1 MTPGSANMPQHEDI
15 STPPPPRPLP
25 IAPRYRT
32 LRAIVWEYGILAFV
46 LAALILFFG
55 QTTDRF
61 LTWTNFETLANRTLP
76 APTILAVGMTLVLII
91 GGIDLSVGSVLGL
104 SAAVLGV
111 LVAVPERPG
120 DVGCDLPLWIG
131 VLACLGVGLLA
142 GAANG
147 AVVVRWGVPSFIV
160 TLGMLEVARGLT
172 YMLTQSRTAYIG
184 LKIQP
189 FAEASLGGMS
199 LSFLIALAVVVLG
212 QFLLSNTVFGRNL
225 VALGCNEEAVRLSGI
240 KVKPLRVTAFMLSGL
255 LAALAAVIEVSKQQ
269 NAEPNAGKGY
279 ELEAIAAVVIGGTS
293 LMGGRGSV
301 VGTFLGVMIMAVL
314 SSGLTAMGAREEHK
328 RVITGAVI
336 VVAVILDGYRSRLRP

>member
-111 LVAVPERPG
+111 LVAVPEQ
-120 DVGCDLPLWIG
+120 IG
-131 VLACLGVGLLA
+131 RAHV
-142 GAANG
+142 
-147 AVVVRWGVPSFIV
+147 
-160 TLGMLEVARGLT
+160 
-172 YMLTQSRTAYIG
+172 
-184 LKIQP
+184 
-189 FAEASLGGMS
+189 
-199 LSFLIALAVVVLG
+199 
-212 QFLLSNTVFGRNL
+212 
-225 VALGCNEEAVRLSGI
+225 
-240 KVKPLRVTAFMLSGL
+240 
-255 LAALAAVIEVSKQQ
+255 
-269 NAEPNAGKGY
+269 
-279 ELEAIAAVVIGGTS
+279 
-293 LMGGRGSV
+293 
-301 VGTFLGVMIMAVL
+301 
-314 SSGLTAMGAREEHK
+314 
-328 RVITGAVI
+328 
-336 VVAVILDGYRSRLRP
+336 